1 MLVSAAETVR
11 SFKVAEVD
19 FTLLH
24 WDHTPMLFQLIFP
37 GSSICK
43 SFSISKSK
51 ASCILLDGLGPLLLK
66 WTYESVSRSSD
77 CFAIMFM
84 KQLPNKK
91 QSRWIY
97 KFDIR
102 MKNKISNY
110 KLSCMSH
117 FCDGTVVDMTKM
129 FTDLNDDKTYDLLW
143 KRLFHISVYD
153 LSTNK
158 AIWENLN
165 NELQTRNNKG
175 LIEFIN
181 CTLCP

>member
-1 MLVSAAETVR
+1 
-11 SFKVAEVD
+11 
-19 FTLLH
+19 
-24 WDHTPMLFQLIFP
+24 
-37 GSSICK
+37 
-43 SFSISKSK
+43 
-51 ASCILLDGLGPLLLK
+51 
-66 WTYESVSRSSD
+66 
-77 CFAIMFM
+77 
-84 KQLPNKK
+84 
-91 QSRWIY
+91 
-97 KFDIR
+97 

-158 AIWENLN
+158 AIWKNLN

-181 CTLCP
+181 CTLQIVPNAFKKGVASHGFGEVAEQHAYRLSCMV